1 MTAPPTDKERQLL
14 QSIAADDQQA
24 FHQLVDLHWSR
35 VYYNTVRLVRSS
47 QTAQEI
53 TQDIFLKI
61 WKQRARLTEI
71 QNFTAYI
78 NVAGRNQVISAMRKK
93 LAKADS
99 LSDDLMEADELMEEK
114 PAPDQQLQYKETHR
128 LVMSGVAC
136 LPPQQ
141 QLTFTMSRMEG
152 LSHEEIAR
160 TLGLSKNTVKGHIV
174 LALNFLRTYLRQHL
188 SALIPFLFF
197 IRIFLRK

>member
-1 MTAPPTDKERQLL
+1 MIAPPPDKERQLL
-14 QSIAADDQQA
+14 QSTASGDQLA

-35 VYYNTVRLVRSS
+35 VYYNTVRLVRST

-61 WKQRARLTEI
+61 WKQRARLTEV

-93 LAKADS
+93 LAETDS
-99 LSDDLMEADELMEEK
+99 FPDELVEDK

-128 LVMSGVAC
+128 LVMNGVAC

-188 SALIPFLFF
+188 TTLIPFLFF